1 MTKRF
6 ADFRDR
12 ATQIVEAGRGKGVDL
27 RSLGGIAVWERM
39 PDGLRE
45 EFEGV
50 RDDAKDID
58 LVAPKGT
65 DSQAIIAVFEENG
78 YVPDERLIAWRGDQ
92 RHQYFELDESGQP
105 TMEIDVFL
113 GQPPA
118 CHKFD
123 LPGDAFGHDG
133 TALPSTELMLQKLQ
147 IVEAS
152 DKDLLDIAFLFLAAD
167 DQVDGNEIDCDRI
180 TGLLSKDWGFSHTTG
195 INLLRVKDKAGE
207 KLGSDRAAQVK
218 ERAESLAE
226 AIEQTPKSRK
236 WKLRAKLGT
245 KVAWYEEVEELDR

>member
-1 MTKRF
+1 VTKRF

-12 ATQIVEAGRGKGVDL
+12 AARVVETGRAKGVGL

-45 EFEGV
+45 EYEEV

-65 DSQAIIAVFEENG
+65 DTQAIIAVFEENG

-92 RHQYFELDESGQP
+92 RHQYFELNESGEP

-123 LPGDAFGHDG
+123 LPVDAFGHPG

-147 IVEAS
+147 IVETS

-167 DQVDGNEIDCDRI
+167 DQVEGNEIDDDRI
-180 TGLLSKDWGFSHTTG
+180 TGLLSKDWGFFHTTG
-195 INLLRVKDKAGE
+195 INLLRVKDKVGE
-207 KLGSDRAAQVK
+207 KLGSDRAAEVREK
-218 ERAESLAE
+218 AESLAD
-226 AIEQTPKSRK
+226 AIDQAPKSRK

-245 KVAWYEEVEELDR
+245 KVSWYEEVEELDR